1 MVIYIVKDLMNVI
14 GLYADEEKAC
24 NKAFEINRIRQD
36 PEFSEIKE
44 KYGLAFVYSRP
55 VVE

>member
-1 MVIYIVKDLMNVI
+1 MIIYVVKDVVNVI

-24 NKAFEINRIRQD
+24 NKAFEINKFRTS
-36 PEFSEIKE
+36 PEGDNLKE
-44 KYGLAFVYSRP
+44 KFGLAFVYSRP